1 VQVGDIIEHRYRQD
15 KVGFVT
21 KLKPVDVGKNGE
33 HRIWDALVEWADGSN
48 GWVAV
53 AHIKPYADE

>member
-1 VQVGDIIEHRYRQD
+1 MQVGDIIEHRYRQD

-33 HRIWDALVEWADGSN
+33 HRIWDALVEWADGSRY
-48 GWVAV
+48 
-53 AHIKPYADE
+53 H